1 MDVLY
6 VLGKGSK
13 YNDAELRFSLRS
25 MQKYLTGVDR
35 VFLVGER
42 PAFIK
47 NVEYLPFRDSY
58 SIADI
63 NIYLKIKHACEN
75 GISDKFLF
83 MNDDHFFL
91 DYFDTEKF
99 PNFAEGTIDEYL
111 KRRGGALND
120 YTRRVKRAA
129 PGDSPFFDVHT
140 PIVYE
145 REKFLAMKYDMV
157 NGQTIKSLYGYTY
170 KLEPTPFK
178 DLKIFSQQDLIVHSK
193 TPIFST
199 RPRITAGLWRAI
211 EEAYPLSSKYE

>member
-13 YNDAELRFSLRS
+13 YNNAELRFSLRS
-25 MQKYLTGVDR
+25 LQKFLTGVDR
-35 VFLVGER
+35 VVIVGER
-42 PAFIK
+42 PSFVK
-47 NVEYLPFRDSY
+47 NVEHLPYREQY
-58 SIADI
+58 SIPDI

-83 MNDDHFFL
+83 VNDDHFLL

-99 PNFAEGTIDEYL
+99 PNFAEGTVDEYL
-111 KRRGGALND
+111 KKRRALND

-145 REKFLAMKYDMV
+145 RKKFLDMKYDMV
-157 NGQTIKSLYGYTY
+157 DGQTIKTLYGYTY
-170 KLEPTPFK
+170 KLEPTPFV
-178 DLKIFSQQDLIVHSK
+178 DLKIISAQDLIVHK
-193 TPIFST
+193 NTPIFST

-211 EEAYPLSSKYE
+211 EEIYTLSSRYE

>member
-13 YNDAELRFSLRS
+13 YNNAELRFSLRS
-25 MQKYLTGVDR
+25 LQKFLTGVDR
-35 VFLVGER
+35 VVIVGER
-42 PAFIK
+42 PSFVK
-47 NVEYLPFRDSY
+47 NVEHLPYKEQY
-58 SIADI
+58 SIPDI

-83 MNDDHFFL
+83 VNDDHFLL

-99 PNFAEGTIDEYL
+99 PNFAEGTVDEYL
-111 KRRGGALND
+111 KKRKALND

-145 REKFLAMKYDMV
+145 RKKFLDMKYDMV
-157 NGQTIKSLYGYTY
+157 DGQTIKTLYGYTY
-170 KLEPTPFK
+170 KLEPTPFT
-178 DLKIFSQQDLIVHSK
+178 DLKITSAQDLIVHK
-193 TPIFST
+193 NTPIFST

-211 EEAYPLSSKYE
+211 EETYTLSSRYE